1 MDTATADVCTE
12 DVTGAPPVVA
22 GVAPA
27 RAMDRRPGAMMKP
40 AVAMSFFMM
49 VLLG

>member
-1 MDTATADVCTE
+1 
-12 DVTGAPPVVA
+12 
-22 GVAPA
+22 
-27 RAMDRRPGAMMKP
+27 MDRRPGAMMKP